1 MLIGVVIGDIT
12 ATYKHPSHE
21 GKKLLLVQPLD
32 LDGSYRGNPIVA
44 VDSVNAG
51 AGDRVL
57 LAQDGYAAFTSV
69 GLKLAPLDAAVVGV
83 IDQVELVSDA
93 LGVSVPAVPA
103 AGSGTRA
110 GCEEAGQEEERLA
123 RRRLIRRC

>member
-1 MLIGVVIGDIT
+1 MLIGVVVGDIT
-12 ATYKHPSHE
+12 ATCKHASHE

-32 LDGSYRGNPIVA
+32 LDGSYRGNPVVA

-57 LAQDGYAAFTSV
+57 LAQDGYAAFSSV
-69 GLKLAPLDAAVVGV
+69 GLKLAPLDAAVIGV

-93 LGVSVPAVPA
+93 LGVSVPAAPA
-103 AGSGTRA
+103 AGA
-110 GCEEAGQEEERLA
+110 GPAPAAKKQGKKKNA
-123 RRRLIRRC
+123 